1 MCKITACFSDALV
14 TAFLRSDNTFL
25 IKYAQAKEQNIGIFF
40 RLGKMNFD
48 AINSMKYKQQL
59 TVIFGIWRTGAAGV
73 CVADEH
79 GSGG

>member
-1 MCKITACFSDALV
+1 MLSLLHFSEVTIHSSSNTHKPKNKILV
-14 TAFLRSDNTFL
+14 F
-25 IKYAQAKEQNIGIFF
+25 FF